1 MAVFLTPKAES
12 ICSKNW
18 DKKATFAP
26 KCYKMVFENISDFTN
41 LFIDPRRGQGQRHKL
56 HDIIVIILMA
66 ILSGQQSIKGFAR
79 FAQSNKED
87 LVTHLGLKHGVPSF
101 NTFRYIMEAISEDIF
116 AKNFL
121 TYMQTQY
128 GSMADDYI
136 SMDGK
141 CIKSS
146 VQGGNT
152 SAQNFISVVS
162 AFGHDSKMAYGMKSF
177 ENKKSGE
184 VAVVQSLITDLKI
197 TDKTITLDALHC
209 KKKTLALILGLS
221 CHFLVQIK
229 GNCRRLWTTMA
240 LYCAF
245 HRPISTFEYYEE
257 KHGNLVFRNVTLYAL
272 PNEPLLK
279 DWEGIS
285 RVAKVRRWGYKK
297 GKPFEETAYYALS
310 RPINSAQIAADAIR
324 GHWSIENDLHWTKDV
339 IMGEDDMSYKS
350 KNAMTVIA
358 YLNNILLNIARA
370 AGEKPNKDFFAKY
383 ANKVDRMMNLF
394 YYKKTKK

>member
-1 MAVFLTPKAES
+1 
-12 ICSKNW
+12 
-18 DKKATFAP
+18 
-26 KCYKMVFENISDFTN
+26 
-41 LFIDPRRGQGQRHKL
+41 
-56 HDIIVIILMA
+56 
-66 ILSGQQSIKGFAR
+66 
-79 FAQSNKED
+79 
-87 LVTHLGLKHGVPSF
+87 
-101 NTFRYIMEAISEDIF
+101 
-116 AKNFL
+116 
-121 TYMQTQY
+121 
-128 GSMADDYI
+128 
-136 SMDGK
+136 
-141 CIKSS
+141 
-146 VQGGNT
+146 
-152 SAQNFISVVS
+152 
-162 AFGHDSKMAYGMKSF
+162 
-177 ENKKSGE
+177 
-184 VAVVQSLITDLKI
+184 
-197 TDKTITLDALHC
+197 
-209 KKKTLALILGLS
+209 LILGLS

>member
-1 MAVFLTPKAES
+1 M
-12 ICSKNW
+12 
-18 DKKATFAP
+18 
-26 KCYKMVFENISDFTN
+26 
-41 LFIDPRRGQGQRHKL
+41 
-56 HDIIVIILMA
+56 
-66 ILSGQQSIKGFAR
+66 
-79 FAQSNKED
+79 
-87 LVTHLGLKHGVPSF
+87 
-101 NTFRYIMEAISEDIF
+101 
-116 AKNFL
+116 
-121 TYMQTQY
+121 
-128 GSMADDYI
+128 
-136 SMDGK
+136 
-141 CIKSS
+141 
-146 VQGGNT
+146 
-152 SAQNFISVVS
+152 
-162 AFGHDSKMAYGMKSF
+162 
-177 ENKKSGE
+177 
-184 VAVVQSLITDLKI
+184 
-197 TDKTITLDALHC
+197 
-209 KKKTLALILGLS
+209 ILGLS

-229 GNCRRLWTTMA
+229 GNCRRLWTTMV